1 MCIFELTS
9 KGVLVKLQAR
19 LRKGEEDGVA
29 VNFFAHF
36 GSINVCSSFAKQ
48 VLQDINIVNCVQ
60 YQYDK
65 LCLKISNTKGS
76 CIYFPN
82 LGCSQDAIVPKRVIK
97 NTQHHT
103 LSADS
108 VNDHQNQEKRKW
120 LLFKKGVFIINFRW
134 REKGGLVEARSL
146 FEDLSH

>member
-9 KGVLVKLQAR
+9 KGVLVKLQTR

-29 VNFFAHF
+29 VNFFLAHF

-76 CIYFPN
+76 CMYFPKK
-82 LGCSQDAIVPKRVIK
+82 LVPKRVIK

-103 LSADS
+103 LFADL

-120 LLFKKGVFIINFRW
+120 LLFKKAVFIINFRW